1 MGYSWL
7 SREQTPKIPQRGSHG
22 THVPRNDILRG
33 IFFSLGTPKDAE
45 DKWIRPSLG
54 FNCLGHSPGG
64 QGLECGHRQG
74 CAK

>member
-22 THVPRNDILRG
+22 THVPRNAILWG

-45 DKWIRPSLG
+45 DKWIRSR
-54 FNCLGHSPGG
+54 S
-64 QGLECGHRQG
+64 GL
-74 CAK
+74 